1 MRRQGLGPEAI
12 GAFVASLYLPWA
24 FKWAV
29 GPFVDVFSSDRFGR
43 RRVWIVAMQV
53 LMVATL
59 LIALPV
65 NFTTELKLFTT
76 IILFHNIFGATQDV
90 AIDALACNVLHEDER
105 GLANGL
111 DICYRTV
118 ALDCARLPRAFDGYR
133 ILQISDPHFDACAGL
148 ADAIVRTVAGAE
160 VDLCVLTGDFRNA
173 ERGRFTQTEI
183 LEPLAAIR
191 RSVRAAD
198 GFLAI
203 LGNHDVS
210 DMVAPIRRL
219 GLPVLLN
226 RTHHIRRGAHALALT
241 GIDDVHRYYTPAAS
255 AALAA
260 HDPAAFGIV
269 LAHSPEMAGEAA
281 AAGYDLYLCGHCHG
295 GQVCLPSGRPLIT
308 HLSRHRALYAGAW
321 RHGGMW
327 GYTSSGAG
335 LANPP
340 IRFNCRGEV
349 TEFRLRSE

>member
-1 MRRQGLGPEAI
+1 LAKLALRRLELPPATFEHDDATSLEARR
-12 GAFVASLYLPWA
+12 AME
-24 FKWAV
+24 
-29 GPFVDVFSSDRFGR
+29 R
-43 RRVWIVAMQV
+43 RRLRMTADGPRRDLPLEYTKAALRLGFKLCGVWQ
-53 LMVATL
+53 
-59 LIALPV
+59 
-65 NFTTELKLFTT
+65 
-76 IILFHNIFGATQDV
+76 
-90 AIDALACNVLHEDER
+90 R

-148 ADAIVRTVAGAE
+148 AEAIVRTVAGAE

-173 ERGRFTQTEI
+173 ERGPFTQTEI

-198 GFLAI
+198 GFLAT

-210 DMVAPIRRL
+210 DMVAPFRRI

-255 AALAA
+255 VALAA

-308 HLSRHRALYAGAW
+308 HLSRHRDLHAGLW
-321 RHGGMW
+321 RLGGMW
-327 GYTSSGAG
+327 GYTSRGAG
-335 LANPP
+335 LADPP
-340 IRFNCRGEV
+340 VRFNCQGEV
-349 TEFRLRSE
+349 TEFRLRAG